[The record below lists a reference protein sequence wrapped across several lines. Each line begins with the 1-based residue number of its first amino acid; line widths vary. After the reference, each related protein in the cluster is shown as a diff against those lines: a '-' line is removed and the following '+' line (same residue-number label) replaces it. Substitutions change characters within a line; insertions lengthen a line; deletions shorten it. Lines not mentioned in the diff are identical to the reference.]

1 MAHSSATDLKS
12 SGNTDIERQV
22 TYEAPVVLAPARK
35 TLGSG
40 VSDVNHKTHDF
51 AKM

>member
-1 MAHSSATDLKS
+1 MANSSATDLKS

-22 TYEAPVVLAPARK
+22 TYEAPVIPAPAPK

-40 VSDVNHKTHDF
+40 VSDANHKTHDF
-51 AKM
+51 AKI